1 MPFEAAFVVL
11 RGLIMV
17 PVGAMDLS
25 WPGMALSGLWEGGL
39 WAVWGSGAWHARG
52 PCLGGFIL
60 LVSFRDTLLAVS
72 IFVYKVESSVYPTG
86 KLQ

>member
-1 MPFEAAFVVL
+1 MVL
-11 RGLIMV
+11 GGLIMV

-25 WPGMALSGLWEGGL
+25 WPGDSPFRAVGGGGACALC
-39 WAVWGSGAWHARG
+39 WGSGAWRALG

-72 IFVYKVESSVYPTG
+72 IFVSKVESSVYPAG

>member
-1 MPFEAAFVVL
+1 
-11 RGLIMV
+11 MV

-25 WPGMALSGLWEGGL
+25 WPGIALSELWGGGGG
-39 WAVWGSGAWHARG
+39 ACGVGWGSGAWRARG

-72 IFVYKVESSVYPTG
+72 IFVSKVESSVYPAG